1 MNDKNVDVLQKLIIE
16 IVDHGSATIELGT
29 PQSAALIALLK
40 TSKK

>member
-1 MNDKNVDVLQKLIIE
+1 MNDKNVDVLLKLLNQ

>member
-1 MNDKNVDVLQKLIIE
+1 MNDKNVDVLQKLIIK

-29 PQSAALIALLK
+29 DQSAALIALLK